1 MIKPEVTNILNNK
14 ENEENGENK
23 EMCPI
28 CLEYILFSKNN
39 ICITI
44 CNHKFHTSCI
54 LQISNTKICP
64 CCRQELFNNS
74 NVNIKT
80 LTSNI
85 NVNTNLQNYQ
95 FQNQSNF
102 SIINIFSRISKFTCN
117 FITFII
123 LMYCIN
129 IICSIILIFFETN
142 LQKIINNL

>member
-1 MIKPEVTNILNNK
+1 MIKPEVTNILNNE
-14 ENEENGENK
+14 ENEENK
-23 EMCPI
+23 ETCPI
-28 CLEYILFSKNN
+28 CLEYILFPKNN

-64 CCRQELFNNS
+64 YCRQELFNNS
-74 NVNIKT
+74 NSNIKI
-80 LTSNI
+80 LSSNI
-85 NVNTNLQNYQ
+85 NANRNLQNYQ
-95 FQNQSNF
+95 LQNELNF
-102 SIINIFSRISKFTCN
+102 SIIDIVARIPRFTCN